1 MGEGGDERVLQL
13 RPFMRDPSPLVQ
25 ADEGFSLGG
34 LDMNC
39 NEQSV
44 AQEYIRDRMGSHL
57 EFNMRSDGL
66 VHGGPQAAFA
76 AGYLRDEGHFN
87 LHSDPHNRDHIKW

>member
-1 MGEGGDERVLQL
+1 MGEGGDERVPQL
-13 RPFMRDPSPLVQ
+13 RPFMRDPSSLVQ
-25 ADEGFSLGG
+25 VDEGFSLGG

-57 EFNMRSDGL
+57 DFNMRSDGL
-66 VHGGPQAAFA
+66 VNGGPQASFA

-87 LHSDPHNRDHIKW
+87 FHSDPHNSDHIKW